1 MIKPIRKILGQ
12 FGGNELLTLLLM
24 LLVGAGVWGF
34 VKLLDKVKDKETQ
47 TFDDWAIKVMRKP
60 DDLSKPIGPAWLH
73 GVGRDV
79 TAIGGVAVL
88 VLVVLGVAGFLAMR
102 RQYHGMWFVLA
113 SAAGAIILSSAL
125 KWTVDRA
132 RPQLVKHLSDV
143 YTSSFPSGHSMMS
156 AAIYITLGSLL
167 ARFVK
172 ERRAKIF
179 ILSMA
184 IIITLLVGVSRVYMG
199 VHYPTDVLAGWTAGT
214 VWAIVCW
221 LVARWMQ
228 ERGTV
233 EEEKPVIA
241 GPAGS

>member
-1 MIKPIRKILGQ
+1 
-12 FGGNELLTLLLM
+12 
-24 LLVGAGVWGF
+24 
-34 VKLLDKVKDKETQ
+34 
-47 TFDDWAIKVMRKP
+47 
-60 DDLSKPIGPAWLH
+60 
-73 GVGRDV
+73 
-79 TAIGGVAVL
+79 
-88 VLVVLGVAGFLAMR
+88 
-102 RQYHGMWFVLA
+102 VLA
-113 SAAGAIILSSAL
+113 SAAGAIILSSVL

-132 RPQLVKHLSDV
+132 RPKLVPHLSDV

-172 ERRAKIF
+172 ERRAKVF
-179 ILSMA
+179 VLSMA
-184 IIITLLVGVSRVYMG
+184 IVITILVGVSRVYMG

-221 LVARWMQ
+221 LVARWLQ

-241 GPAGS
+241 EGTKAAG